1 MRKIRTACW
10 LAGLSV
16 MAGFVQVPGT
26 ALAVTYKAADDGA
39 KIVAAEQIDDHTVDL
54 TVRTPAIGDDE
65 KMRVMLPKGWSR
77 TAKRTWPVV
86 YAYQG
91 GNDTYLSWINGS
103 QIADLAWA
111 WDTIVVLPSG
121 GTYGGYTD
129 WYNYGKSGTPR
140 WETFHTQE
148 VVQLIQR
155 NFRANTERAA
165 VGVSSGGQGAI
176 TYAARHPG
184 MYKYAASF
192 SGILHLTESGLPSLL
207 MFQGLSYG
215 FDAFRIWGVPIAD
228 EKNWEAHD
236 PYTLAANLRGTG
248 LYVSSGLTGLPGPYD
263 PDPNDWQADLYGAV
277 GEALVGST
285 ANAFITKVMA
295 LRIPITTHLY
305 VGGWHNW
312 KYWRPELN
320 TAWPLMM
327 RAIGAKKVT

>member
-1 MRKIRTACW
+1 MASHPLRA
-10 LAGLSV
+10 LAGLV
-16 MAGFVQVPGT
+16 VAVAAGIVP
-26 ALAVTYKAADDGA
+26 APDASAATYRPASDGA
-39 KIVAAEQIDDHTVDL
+39 AIVGTTKVDAHTYDL
-54 TVRTPAIGDDE
+54 TVRTPAIGDTE

-91 GNDTYLSWINGS
+91 GNDDYLSWIRGS
-103 QIADLAWA
+103 QIATLAA
-111 WDTIVVLPSG
+111 QYDTIVVLPSG
-121 GTYGGYTD
+121 GAYGGYAD
-129 WYNYGKSGTPR
+129 WYNYGKGGTPK
-140 WETFHTQE
+140 WETFHTSE
-148 VVQLIQR
+148 VMQLIER
-155 NFRANTERAA
+155 NFRADKRRAA
-165 VGVSSGGQGAI
+165 VGVSSGAQGAI

-184 MYKYAASF
+184 MYRYAASF
-192 SGILHLTESGLPSLL
+192 SGILHLTEAGLPAVL
-207 MFQGLSYG
+207 MFQGLTYK
-215 FDAFRIWGVPIAD
+215 FDPFRIWGVPIVD

-236 PYTLAANLRGTG
+236 PYVLAANLRGTG

-263 PDPNDWQADLYGAV
+263 PDPNDLQADLYGAI

-285 ANAFITKVMA
+285 ASAFVNKVMA

-327 RAIGAKKVT
+327 KALGAKKVA